1 MLQNFVYGFE
11 VYTVSKYTV
20 SKFYTFTKYTS
31 KPYKNFETVYFEN
44 QKLRKQDSPVGE
56 VGWANVEIWRLCLFC
71 WSCDVYIFEVYDFMQ
86 QRTIHG
92 GDKQAYQLGYDK
104 KAKKRIII

>member
-1 MLQNFVYGFE
+1 MVLQNFVYGFE

-44 QKLRKQDSPVGE
+44 QKLRKQDSPSV
-56 VGWANVEIWRLCLFC
+56 WAWI
-71 WSCDVYIFEVYDFMQ
+71 IGA
-86 QRTIHG
+86 I
-92 GDKQAYQLGYDK
+92 
-104 KAKKRIII
+104 KAAAKLEMLT